1 MKQKEGK
8 AKFCPLLMPELRRL
22 QFSIGNRVS
31 VVPDSPPPPPP
42 PPKKKKIGAIL
53 VLFGQIV
60 IRIASNL
67 IRLNACR
74 LFLSTLPF
82 TRKR

>member
-31 VVPDSPPPPPP
+31 VVLDFPPPPQK
-42 PPKKKKIGAIL
+42 KKKKIGAIL

-60 IRIASNL
+60 IRIA
-67 IRLNACR
+67 
-74 LFLSTLPF
+74 
-82 TRKR
+82 

>member
-31 VVPDSPPPPPP
+31 VVLDFPPP

>member
-31 VVPDSPPPPPP
+31 VVLDSPPPPP
-42 PPKKKKIGAIL
+42 KKKIGAIL

-60 IRIASNL
+60 IRIASNP

-74 LFLSTLPF
+74 IFLSTLPF

>member
-31 VVPDSPPPPPP
+31 VVLDPPPPQ
-42 PPKKKKIGAIL
+42 KKKKIGAIL

>member
-31 VVPDSPPPPPP
+31 VVLDFPPPLPPP
-42 PPKKKKIGAIL
+42 KKKIGAIL
-53 VLFGQIV
+53 VLFGQVV
-60 IRIASNL
+60 IWIASNL

>member
-8 AKFCPLLMPELRRL
+8 EKFCFLLMPELRRL

-31 VVPDSPPPPPP
+31 VVLDFPPPPPP
-42 PPKKKKIGAIL
+42 PKKKIGAIL

>member
-31 VVPDSPPPPPP
+31 VVLDFPPPPQ
-42 PPKKKKIGAIL
+42 KKIGAIL

>member
-22 QFSIGNRVS
+22 QFSVGNRVS
-31 VVPDSPPPPPP
+31 VVLDFPPP

-53 VLFGQIV
+53 VFFGQIV
-60 IRIASNL
+60 IRIASNP

>member
-31 VVPDSPPPPPP
+31 VVLDFPAPPP
-42 PPKKKKIGAIL
+42 KKKIGAIL